1 LTVAFVLIALG
12 FGFNARHWLSLA
24 GRSRVGA
31 RSEEE
36 VRRTLRELEAEGWR
50 VRHSLRWRGRG
61 DIDSIAIAPGG
72 VACAIETKTRTYGE
86 QHLRLV
92 RNQGAWL
99 WRRRRRWCRGG
110 ALPVLCIVRARGVER
125 WEGGVLVVSMDRIV
139 HALRVA
145 AASVTS
151 DLHR

>member
-92 RNQGAWL
+92 RNQGAGL
-99 WRRRRRWCRGG
+99 WRRRWRWCRGG